1 MLRTDVCIVCSH
13 NDSCGKGY
21 VVHITDVYGEDMTV
35 DLVGSLCLQAVKR
48 ADTQEQQQAASNT
61 NRNGNVNENINPVQ
75 ADDQD
80 F

>member
-1 MLRTDVCIVCSH
+1 MHRCMLVLLH

-48 ADTQEQQQAASNT
+48 ADTQEQQAASN
-61 NRNGNVNENINPVQ
+61 NNANVNETISPLP
-75 ADDQD
+75 ADIAD